1 METVICL
8 FSLINKEGLIYN
20 STIQMSEQVKHNSY
34 IISSVNF
41 EIEKIS
47 MLKVDNPVD
56 IPK

>member
-1 METVICL
+1 MEAVIGL